1 MNSQNKKEEKALPC
15 PECDTPLSAPRNP
28 SLGLVV
34 ECGACG
40 TEVEFIKLHPLT
52 LAPLEEEK

>member
-1 MNSQNKKEEKALPC
+1 MNSQNKKKALPC
-15 PECDTPLSAPRNP
+15 PECDTPLSTPENP

-34 ECGACG
+34 ECAACG
-40 TEVEFIKLHPLT
+40 IEVEFVKLHPLT